1 MGIDY
6 TGCEALLH
14 TLHYVKKGKAVTL
27 GRQEIHI
34 PSSTLEFFLQKY
46 QYEPKPY
53 IGFCEPLLNYLGFES
68 IDSVDNSD
76 FEGAS
81 ILHNMNHP
89 IHREPYDFIL
99 DGGTIE
105 HIFNVPQVCENIIN
119 LLNVGGVYLS
129 ITPNNNSSGH
139 GIYQF
144 SPEFYLTAF
153 SEEYGMKVVELYLAK
168 VGTGIEEWINVN
180 SYQSGRN
187 MSTFGTN
194 EPVYIIAIIQ
204 KVSNK
209 RKSLLTNP
217 PNQYS
222 YEQDWRH

>member
-6 TGCEALLH
+6 TVCEALL
-14 TLHYVKKGKAVTL
+14 LAVQYAKGGRAVTL

-34 PSSTLEFFLQKY
+34 PYSTVEFFLQKY
-46 QYEPKPY
+46 GCDPKPY
-53 IGFCEPLLNYLGFES
+53 SGFCEPLLQSLGFES
-68 IDSVDNSD
+68 VDSIDNSD
-76 FEGAS
+76 FEGAT

-89 IHREPYDFIL
+89 IYRNPYDFIL

-105 HIFNVPQVCENIIN
+105 HIFNAPQVCENIIN

-153 SEEYGMKVVELYLAK
+153 SEEYGMKVLELYLAK
-168 VGTGIEEWINVN
+168 VGTGKEEWINVN
-180 SYQSGRN
+180 SYQGGRN
-187 MSTFGTN
+187 MTSFGTN
-194 EPVYIIAIIQ
+194 EPVYTIAIIQ
-204 KVSNK
+204 KVSTK

-222 YEQDWRH
+222 YELDWKH